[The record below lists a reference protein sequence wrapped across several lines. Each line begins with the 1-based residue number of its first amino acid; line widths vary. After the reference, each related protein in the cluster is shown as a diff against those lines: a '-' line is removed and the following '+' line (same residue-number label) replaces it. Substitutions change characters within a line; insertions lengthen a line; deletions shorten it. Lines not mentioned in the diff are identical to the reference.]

1 MISLKLRPV
10 CHKDFSNKVFGE
22 VPDTFIFQNSF
33 FPKVDVLEKE
43 KEFLVYTELPGLKKE
58 DVKIVF
64 ENDSLSIIG
73 ERKKIH
79 PENNETEFLRQE
91 IFYGKFKRS
100 FKILNKVIPETITAK
115 FENGMLLVNI
125 KKVVED
131 KQKELKIEVN

>member
-10 CHKDFSNKVFGE
+10 FHKDFSNKVFGE

-43 KEFLVYTELPGLKKE
+43 KEFLIYTELPGLKKD

-73 ERKKIH
+73 ERKKIY
-79 PENNETEFLRQE
+79 PESNETEFLRQE

-100 FKILNKVIPETITAK
+100 FKILNKVIPESITAK